1 MGEVAL
7 DARQGVSLEKRLRS
21 CIALSTRTGTFPC
34 SEACFD
40 PMPGWRV
47 MKSAI
52 VGRSSG
58 IRLMAVFTVLAWASI
73 ASGTARAGCS
83 HSVRLGSPASRI
95 GMGLALLDDAGTS
108 SDTIARSSP
117 RPERPVPCTGARCSR
132 QPTPASTAP
141 LLDLQRTGNW
151 AILSA
156 STQVAI
162 AERDSSPHD
171 DRILLPMADGTSIY
185 HPPRRSS
192 ALLDL

>member
-1 MGEVAL
+1 
-7 DARQGVSLEKRLRS
+7 
-21 CIALSTRTGTFPC
+21 
-34 SEACFD
+34 
-40 PMPGWRV
+40 
-47 MKSAI
+47 
-52 VGRSSG
+52 
-58 IRLMAVFTVLAWASI
+58 
-73 ASGTARAGCS
+73 
-83 HSVRLGSPASRI
+83 
-95 GMGLALLDDAGTS
+95 MGLALLDDAGTS

-185 HPPRRSS
+185 HPPRS
-192 ALLDL
+192 ARRLFSISDPKIVPCRLLEAVSWILASPHHDRDCTAGDLSGMPVR